1 MSDRFDE
8 SGGGRAPESTAETV
22 PEPGPV
28 DRSSG
33 PGQTPPPARSAWAV
47 GPEGQ
52 AEPVTQATEVPST
65 APTWPGA
72 ATAVTTERP
81 NPWAAPPGGMLG
93 GTSEYHQPSPPG
105 PPGGPTDRADRRG
118 SSWLP
123 VAIVAAL
130 IGAGVGAGVTALAD
144 NNNNPSAGI
153 ATIKEGS
160 ASPGAALDGGTSIP
174 KLVDKLLPAVVSID
188 VQTPQEE
195 DEGSGMIVSS
205 NGMVITNFHVIAL
218 AAQAGG
224 TLTVTEAGSTTAQK
238 ATLIGTD
245 QTADVAL
252 LRIQGASNLKTIT
265 FGNSDK
271 AVVGDAVVAIGNALG
286 LSQGSPTVTQG
297 IVSATGRTVTAGNT
311 ITNTETLT
319 DLLQTDAAINPGNS
333 GGPLVDTAGEVI
345 GMNTAVAGTTSDGTN
360 AQNIGFAIP
369 SAQIE
374 SLLPTLEKGGS
385 PTTTPGYLG
394 VDVESVTTQLR
405 TEYGFTPTSGAVVLT
420 TVSGSPADK
429 AGLKQGDVIVK
440 IDNKPITSAADLQA
454 AVQADKAG
462 QTIKVTLYRGA
473 KVHSTTLTLISQSAL
488 QQLQTQN
495 QNGFGGG
502 AFGGGATP

>member
-8 SGGGRAPESTAETV
+8 SGGGRVPESTAETV
-22 PEPGPV
+22 PESAPV

-33 PGQTPPPARSAWAV
+33 PGQTPPPPQAAWAV

-52 AEPVTQATEVPST
+52 AEPATQATEVPST

-72 ATAVTTERP
+72 ATAVTAERP
-81 NPWAAPPGGMLG
+81 NPWAVPPGGMFG

-105 PPGGPTDRADRRG
+105 PPGGPTDQPDRRG
-118 SSWLP
+118 RSWLP

-144 NNNNPSAGI
+144 NHNNPSTTI

-160 ASPGAALDGGTSIP
+160 ASPGAALDGGISIP

-195 DEGSGMIVSS
+195 DEGSGMIISS
-205 NGMVITNFHVIAL
+205 NGLVITNFHVIAL
-218 AAQAGG
+218 AAQAAG

-245 QTADVAL
+245 QTNDVAL

-297 IVSATGRTVTAGNT
+297 IVSATGRTVTAGDT
-311 ITNTETLT
+311 STNTETLT

-345 GMNTAVAGTTSDGTN
+345 GMNTAVAGTTSDGTS

-374 SLLPTLEKGGS
+374 SLLPMLEKGGS

-405 TEYGFTPTSGAVVLT
+405 TEYGFTPTSGAVVLS

-429 AGLKQGDVIVK
+429 SGLKQGDVIVK
-440 IDNKPITSAADLQA
+440 IDNKAITSAADLQA

-462 QTIKVTLYRGA
+462 QTIKVTYYQGA
-473 KVHSTTLTLISQSAL
+473 KVHGTTLTLISQSAL

-495 QNGFGGG
+495 QNGVGGG